1 MDYLPIFADIRR
13 RPCLV
18 VGGSDVAW
26 RKTRMLLKAGADVRV
41 IARELND
48 DFQQALQ
55 AGRITYLAEEF
66 VPSDLDGIFLA
77 IAATDRKAVNA
88 LVYQSANQRQV
99 MVNVVDDT
107 QRCSFIVP
115 SIVDRSPIIVAI
127 SSSGK
132 APILA
137 RLIRE
142 KLEALLPQHLG
153 RMACIA
159 GRFRERLAQT
169 VSSVT
174 ARRYFWEQAF
184 DGQFSKLVASGQEKE
199 AEQELVSLSLQ
210 AQQRVQQQTLPQGQV
225 ALIGAGPGDA
235 GLLTLRALQL
245 MQQADVVLYDYLVSD
260 EVMELVRRDAELVC
274 VGKKAG
280 FHSVPQEATNQLI
293 VRYAEQGNRVVRLK
307 GGDPFVFGRGGEE
320 LEVLFDAG
328 IPFQVVPGIT
338 AAAGATAYAG
348 IPLTHRDYAQTAMFI
363 TGHLKPDGDQLDW
376 STLARGKQTLVIYMG
391 LMKSSHIQE
400 QLLGHGRAADTPV
413 AIIERGTQKSQ
424 KVLKG
429 QLGELTTLA
438 QHAASPSLIV
448 IGEVVNL
455 SEKLHW
461 FGKQEQQPQQP
472 AVVKLA

>member
-1 MDYLPIFADIRR
+1 MDYLPIFADLKR

-18 VGGSDVAW
+18 VGGGDSAW
-26 RKTRMLLKAGADVRV
+26 RKTRMLLRAGADVRV
-41 IARELND
+41 IAPRLNA
-48 DFQQALQ
+48 DFTAALASQQIKLV
-55 AGRITYLAEEF
+55 GEHF
-66 VPSDLDGIFLA
+66 SPSDLDGIFLA
-77 IAATDRKAVNA
+77 IAATERKAINA

-99 MVNVVDDT
+99 LVNVVDDT
-107 QRCSFIVP
+107 QRCSFIIP

-132 APILA
+132 APVLA
-137 RLIRE
+137 RLLRG

-153 RMACIA
+153 RMATIA
-159 GRFRERLAQT
+159 GNFRHRLSQT
-169 VSSVT
+169 VSSFS

-184 DGQFSKLVASGQEKE
+184 NGRFGDLVASGREQE
-199 AEQELVSLSLQ
+199 AEQELVALTQQ
-210 AQQRVQQQTLPQGQV
+210 APAQGQV

-235 GLLTLRALQL
+235 GLLTFRALQL

-260 EVMELVRRDAELVC
+260 EVMDLVRRDAELVC

-280 FHSVPQEATNQLI
+280 FHSVPQEETNRLI
-293 VRYAEQGNRVVRLK
+293 VHYAQQGKRVVRLK

-320 LEVLFDAG
+320 LEVLFDAD

-348 IPLTHRDYAQTAMFI
+348 IPLTHRDYAQTAMFV
-363 TGHLKPDGDQLDW
+363 TGHLKPDGDTLDW

-391 LMKSSHIQE
+391 LMKSSHIQQ
-400 QLLGHGRAADTPV
+400 QLLEHGRGADTPI
-413 AIIERGTQKSQ
+413 AIIERGTQKTQ

-429 QLGELTTLA
+429 QLSELAELA
-438 QHAASPSLIV
+438 KHAASPSLIV
-448 IGEVVNL
+448 VGEVVNL
-455 SEKLHW
+455 STKLDW
-461 FGKQEQQPQQP
+461 FTKQEQSLQQQD

>member
-1 MDYLPIFADIRR
+1 MDYLPIFADLKR

-18 VGGSDVAW
+18 VGGGDSAW

-41 IARELND
+41 IAPRLNA
-48 DFQQALQ
+48 DFTAALASQQIKLV
-55 AGRITYLAEEF
+55 GEHF
-66 VPSDLDGIFLA
+66 SPSDLDGIFLA
-77 IAATDRKAVNA
+77 IAATERKAINA

-99 MVNVVDDT
+99 LVNVVDDT
-107 QRCSFIVP
+107 QRCSFIIP

-132 APILA
+132 APVLA
-137 RLIRE
+137 RLLRE

-153 RMACIA
+153 RMATIA
-159 GRFRERLAQT
+159 GNFRQRLSQT
-169 VSSVT
+169 VSSFS

-184 DGQFSKLVASGQEKE
+184 NGRFGDLVASGREQE
-199 AEQELVSLSLQ
+199 AEQELVTLTQQ
-210 AQQRVQQQTLPQGQV
+210 APPQGQV

-260 EVMELVRRDAELVC
+260 EVMDLVRRDGELVC

-280 FHSVPQEATNQLI
+280 FHSVPQEETNRLI
-293 VRYAEQGNRVVRLK
+293 VHYAQQGKRVVRLK

-320 LEVLFDAG
+320 LEVLFDAD

-348 IPLTHRDYAQTAMFI
+348 IPLTHRDYAQTAMFV
-363 TGHLKPDGDQLDW
+363 TGHLKPDGDTLDW

-391 LMKSSHIQE
+391 LMKSSHIQQ
-400 QLLGHGRAADTPV
+400 QLLEHGRGADTPI
-413 AIIERGTQKSQ
+413 AIIERGTQKTQ

-429 QLGELTTLA
+429 QLSELAELA
-438 QHAASPSLIV
+438 KHAASPSLIV
-448 IGEVVNL
+448 VGEVVNL
-455 SEKLHW
+455 STKLDW
-461 FGKQEQQPQQP
+461 FTKQEQSLQQQD

>member
-1 MDYLPIFADIRR
+1 MDYLPIFADIKR

-18 VGGSDVAW
+18 VGGGDVAW
-26 RKTRMLLKAGADVRV
+26 RKARMLLKAGADVRV

-55 AGRITYLAEEF
+55 AGRITHQGEEF

-77 IAATDRKAVNA
+77 IAATERKAVNA

-99 MVNVVDDT
+99 MVNVVDDI

-115 SIVDRSPIIVAI
+115 STVDRSPIIVAI

-132 APILA
+132 APVLA

-153 RMACIA
+153 RMASIA

-184 DGQFSKLVASGQEKE
+184 DGRFSELVASGQEQE
-199 AEQELVSLSLQ
+199 AEQELVSLSQQ
-210 AQQRVQQQTLPQGQV
+210 AQQLILPQGQV

-260 EVMELVRRDAELVC
+260 EVMDLVRRDAELVC

-280 FHSVPQEATNQLI
+280 FHSVPQEETNQLI
-293 VRYAEQGNRVVRLK
+293 VRYAEQGKRVVRLK

-391 LMKSSHIQE
+391 LMKSSHIQQ

-429 QLGELTTLA
+429 QLGELATLA
-438 QHAASPSLIV
+438 QNAASPSLIV

-472 AVVKLA
+472 AAVKLA

>member
-1 MDYLPIFADIRR
+1 MDYLPIFADLKR

-18 VGGSDVAW
+18 VGGGDSAW

-41 IARELND
+41 IAPRLNA
-48 DFQQALQ
+48 DFTAALASQQIKLV
-55 AGRITYLAEEF
+55 GENF
-66 VPSDLDGIFLA
+66 SPSDLDGIFLA
-77 IAATDRKAVNA
+77 IAATERKAINA
-88 LVYQSANQRQV
+88 LVYQSANQCQV
-99 MVNVVDDT
+99 LVNVVDDT
-107 QRCSFIVP
+107 QRCSFIIP

-127 SSSGK
+127 SSSGQ
-132 APILA
+132 APVLA
-137 RLIRE
+137 RLLRE

-153 RMACIA
+153 RMATIA
-159 GRFRERLAQT
+159 GNFRQRLSQT
-169 VSSVT
+169 VSSFS

-184 DGQFSKLVASGQEKE
+184 NGRFGDLVASGREQE
-199 AEQELVSLSLQ
+199 AEQELVALTQQ
-210 AQQRVQQQTLPQGQV
+210 APPQGQV

-260 EVMELVRRDAELVC
+260 EVMDLVRRDAELVC

-280 FHSVPQEATNQLI
+280 FHSVPQEETNRLI
-293 VRYAEQGNRVVRLK
+293 VHYAQQGKRVVRLK

-320 LEVLFDAG
+320 LEVLFDAD

-348 IPLTHRDYAQTAMFI
+348 IPLTHRDYAQTAMFV
-363 TGHLKPDGDQLDW
+363 TGHLKPDGDTLDW

-391 LMKSSHIQE
+391 LMKSSHIQQ
-400 QLLGHGRAADTPV
+400 QLLEHGRGADTPI
-413 AIIERGTQKSQ
+413 AIIERGTQKTQ

-429 QLGELTTLA
+429 QLSELAELA
-438 QHAASPSLIV
+438 KHAASPSLIV
-448 IGEVVNL
+448 VGEVVNL
-455 SEKLHW
+455 STKLDW
-461 FGKQEQQPQQP
+461 FTKQEQSLQQQD